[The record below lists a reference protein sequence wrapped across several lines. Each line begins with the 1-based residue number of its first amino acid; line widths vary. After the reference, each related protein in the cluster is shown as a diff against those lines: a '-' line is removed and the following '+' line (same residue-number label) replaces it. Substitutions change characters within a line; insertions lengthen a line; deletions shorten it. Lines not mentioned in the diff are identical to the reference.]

1 MSQSAAT
8 TPASGGGA
16 PEWLTMA
23 AAAAAIA
30 LLIVIATFGWR
41 RWRGQRD
48 ARDVAMKLRG
58 VCDDMLTDVSLPDPE
73 LGQIHLGY
81 VLFSRHG
88 VFVVDVREVR
98 GHVFGS
104 ETMQQWTV
112 LDAARR
118 YTFANPLPALHDRVA
133 AIRRLLPEMPVTGCV
148 AFLAG
153 AHFSK
158 GQPPHVSM
166 LNDLV
171 ADIARYAVATDD
183 MGTRQLLHP
192 LWEQLKREVRQ
203 GRAG

>member
-1 MSQSAAT
+1 
-8 TPASGGGA
+8 
-16 PEWLTMA
+16 MA